1 MLFNLSEEKLATKI
15 KRYSDVRII
24 GLLIFALIVLMITW
38 NGMKVM
44 QTNYELQKKEAEL
57 RQKNDIKKLENENI
71 QLKNAY
77 FETDQYLELTARRQ
91 FNKAAPGE
99 KLYLIP
105 ESVAMSKTVDLPKT
119 TAETIEHQRAE
130 KSKYQQNFEAWLD
143 FLFRR

>member
-1 MLFNLSEEKLATKI
+1 MLFNLSEEKLAAKI
-15 KRYSDVRII
+15 KRYSDVRVI

-57 RQKNDIKKLENENI
+57 AQKNDIKKLENENL

-91 FNKAAPGE
+91 FNKAESGE

-105 ESVAMSKTVDLPKT
+105 ESVAMSKTVDVPKT
-119 TAETIEHQRAE
+119 TAETIEQQRAK
-130 KSKYQQNFEAWLD
+130 KSKYQQNLEAWLD